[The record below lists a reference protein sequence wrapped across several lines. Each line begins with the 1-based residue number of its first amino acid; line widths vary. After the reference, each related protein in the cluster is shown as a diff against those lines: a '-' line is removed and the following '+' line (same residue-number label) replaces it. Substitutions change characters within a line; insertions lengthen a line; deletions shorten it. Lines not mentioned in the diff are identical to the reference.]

1 MLQLAYALVV
11 LLIGSVCALWVLVL
25 FVLLPRYRSGRV
37 QGPHR
42 TMFQLA
48 AALLAWATMQIV
60 VWLFMRLDAL
70 AMMGNVLWA
79 ITLLSWAALA
89 AVGRTRRQVYEQR
102 TAAAPPAS
110 QAGGWTVIS
119 APAAARA
126 RARAP
131 LRPGYSGPSQTVRNI
146 EAMEVTP

>member
-48 AALLAWATMQIV
+48 AALLGWATMQIV
-60 VWLFMRLDAL
+60 VWLFLRLDAA

-79 ITLLSWAALA
+79 IALLSWAALA
-89 AVGRTRRQVYEQR
+89 AVRRTRRQVYEQR
-102 TAAAPPAS
+102 TAAAQPVPRT
-110 QAGGWTVIS
+110 GGWTVIS
-119 APAAARA
+119 APRA
-126 RARAP
+126 GTRAP
-131 LRPGYSGPSQTVRNI
+131 YRTGYSGPSRTVAGI
-146 EAMEVTP
+146 EAMEVQA